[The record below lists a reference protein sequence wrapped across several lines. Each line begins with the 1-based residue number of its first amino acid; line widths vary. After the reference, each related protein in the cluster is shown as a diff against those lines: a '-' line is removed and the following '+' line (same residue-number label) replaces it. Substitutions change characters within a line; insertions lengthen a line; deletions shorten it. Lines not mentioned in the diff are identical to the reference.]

1 MAYKLELTVIGIG
14 YVGLPLAISLAKF
27 FYINAYDLNKNRI
40 IELKNNYDVTNE
52 FSSNEIKKAKSINF
66 TSNEKDL
73 INTNIFF
80 ITVPTPITKNNK
92 PDLRNLIEATKLVS
106 RNLKKKS
113 IIVYESTVF
122 PGCTEEVCLPIIEK
136 ISKLKLNKDFYL
148 GYSPERIDPGK
159 SKYKLKNT
167 VKVIGASNKHS
178 LQKLNRIYKKISLST
193 HLTDNI
199 KIAEAAKII
208 ENTQRDLNIALINE
222 LSIIFKKMNINMNKI
237 LDAASTKW
245 NFIKFKPGLVGGH
258 CIGVDPYYLT
268 HRSKELKY
276 NPKVILSGR
285 KINDYMGVYVAQK
298 LIQLL
303 KKRKKNPK
311 KPRILILG
319 AAFKEDCADIR
330 NSRIFDTVKY
340 LENKGYKVYIYDPLI
355 PSKFLKKK
363 TNNILEKFKT
373 RSPFDAVIISVGHE
387 IFLNMGIKKI
397 KKVIK
402 QDGLILDLK
411 SVFPIKDTDWQL

>member
-1 MAYKLELTVIGIG
+1 
-14 YVGLPLAISLAKF
+14 
-27 FYINAYDLNKNRI
+27 
-40 IELKNNYDVTNE
+40 
-52 FSSNEIKKAKSINF
+52 
-66 TSNEKDL
+66 
-73 INTNIFF
+73 
-80 ITVPTPITKNNK
+80 
-92 PDLRNLIEATKLVS
+92 
-106 RNLKKKS
+106 
-113 IIVYESTVF
+113 
-122 PGCTEEVCLPIIEK
+122 
-136 ISKLKLNKDFYL
+136 
-148 GYSPERIDPGK
+148 
-159 SKYKLKNT
+159 
-167 VKVIGASNKHS
+167 
-178 LQKLNRIYKKISLST
+178 
-193 HLTDNI
+193 
-199 KIAEAAKII
+199 
-208 ENTQRDLNIALINE
+208 
-222 LSIIFKKMNINMNKI
+222 MNKI

-311 KPRILILG
+311 KSRILILG

-373 RSPFDAVIISVGHE
+373 RSPFDAAIISVGHE